1 MRGKKKTLTL
11 ERKTLEDD
19 GMGGRKETWADVV
32 NVKGVLCTIDGD
44 ERLAADKLTVIS
56 THHFYIDFLH
66 GETITEV
73 DRFSMGTRIF
83 KVVYINNLG
92 ANTDRKLKI
101 TLKEE
106 V

>member
-1 MRGKKKTLTL
+1 MKGPKKTLTL
-11 ERKTLEDD
+11 ERKTSADD
-19 GMGGRKETWADVV
+19 LMGGHTETWADVV
-32 NVKGVLCTIDGD
+32 DVKGVLCTIDGD

-73 DRFSMGTRIF
+73 DRFSMGTRTI
-83 KVVYINNLG
+83 KINYVNNIG
-92 ANTDRKLKI
+92 ANQNRALKI

>member
-73 DRFSMGTRIF
+73 DKFSMGTRTF
-83 KVVYINNLG
+83 KINYVNNIG
-92 ANTDRKLKI
+92 ANQNRALKI

>member
-1 MRGKKKTLTL
+1 MRGPKNKLTL
-11 ERKTLEDD
+11 ERKTESPD
-19 GMGGRKETWADVV
+19 GMGGHTLDWADVV
-32 NVKGVLCTIDGD
+32 DVKGVLCTIDGD

-73 DRFSMGTRIF
+73 DKFSMGTRIF
-83 KVVYINNLG
+83 KVVYVNNLG